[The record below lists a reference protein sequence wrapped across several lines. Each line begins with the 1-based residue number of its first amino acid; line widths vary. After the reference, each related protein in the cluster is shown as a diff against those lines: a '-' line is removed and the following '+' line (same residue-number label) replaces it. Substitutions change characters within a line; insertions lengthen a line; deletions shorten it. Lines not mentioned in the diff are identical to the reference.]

1 MRYTKGLAV
10 VWDMMAKS
18 QGGAIMT
25 RTSVWGVLSWA
36 VAAVLGVGLVVSTD
50 TAKAE
55 EPAFLALSVGA
66 YDMNDDSTAG
76 EFRAEYRFSEA
87 NKLWIFTPFIGVMA
101 TTDKA
106 VYGYAGLG
114 VDIPLGQRVVLIPSA
129 AVGAYHDGDGKDL
142 GHTLEFRT
150 GLELA
155 YRFDNRSRL
164 GIAWHHISNANL
176 GDSNPG
182 TESVVLT
189 YSMPTDT
196 LFGR

>member
-1 MRYTKGLAV
+1 
-10 VWDMMAKS
+10 
-18 QGGAIMT
+18 MT
-25 RTSVWGVLSWA
+25 RTSLRGVLSWA
-36 VAAVLGVGLVVSTD
+36 AAAVLGLGLGVSAGA
-50 TAKAE
+50 AKAE
-55 EPAFLALSVGA
+55 EPAFLALSAGA
-66 YDMNDDSTAG
+66 YDVNDDFTAG

-87 NKLWIFTPFIGVMA
+87 SKLWIFTPFIGVMA
-101 TTDKA
+101 TTDEA
-106 VYGYAGLG
+106 VYGYVGLG

-142 GHTLEFRT
+142 GHTVEFRT

-164 GIAWHHISNANL
+164 GLAVHHISNAGL

-189 YSMPTDT
+189 YSMPTDA